1 MKKYLF
7 KKAVFSVVTFIIIML
22 ILIFIFINMPADYVS
37 ALGPTGDKLL
47 QEQTRHQLCLDRP
60 KVDQFLYWT
69 KKVFTGNL
77 GFSFL
82 MGQPINEIMKVTIKN
97 SYKLYTYSFLIA
109 ILFSIPIGVLNASK
123 PYSRADRILSVLS
136 LVGICIPPFVLAA
149 LFKFIFIN
157 NGNVKVFAFMNRNS
171 PQGYMKYAA
180 LMQGKVLPF
189 LVMFLLDMS
198 LITKYVRSSMVEV
211 LRENYITTARSKGLK
226 EKVVLY
232 KHALKN
238 ANVTIV
244 TVIGV
249 TVNTIMS
256 YGVITEYCF
265 GFPGI
270 GMLTYNAAIKRD
282 YPLMLGVSIVMVVM
296 FISINFLMDIIYC
309 FIDPRIR
316 YDKV

>member
-1 MKKYLF
+1 MKKYLL
-7 KKAVFSVVTFIIIML
+7 KRAVFSVFTFAIIVL
-22 ILIFIFINMPADYVS
+22 ILVLIFISMPADYVS
-37 ALGPTGDKLL
+37 ALGPTSDKLL
-47 QEQTRHQLCLDRP
+47 QEQTRHQLYLDRP
-60 KVDQFLYWT
+60 KVDQFLYWA

-77 GFSFL
+77 GSSFM
-82 MGQPINEIMKVTIKN
+82 MGQSINKIMKFTIKN
-97 SYKLYTYSFLIA
+97 SYKLYTSSFLIA
-109 ILFSIPIGVLNASK
+109 ILFSIPIGVLSASK
-123 PYSRADRILSVLS
+123 PYSRADRFLSILS

-157 NGNVKVFAFMNRNS
+157 NGNTQLFAFMNRTS
-171 PQGYMKYAA
+171 PQGYMKYAE

-189 LVMFLLDMS
+189 LVMLLLDMS

-226 EKVVLY
+226 EKIVLY

-238 ANVTIV
+238 ATVTIV

-249 TVNTIMS
+249 TVNTIIS
-256 YGVITEYCF
+256 YGVITECCF

-270 GMLTYNAAIKRD
+270 GMLTYEAATKRD
-282 YPLMLGVSIVMVVM
+282 YPLMMGISIALVVT